1 VARCGERCSGVH
13 LDLSG
18 CSDLTSVINL
28 RHCASLREQRLEG
41 TPITNAGIEGL
52 KHIAT
57 LTSLSL
63 HQCRVLT
70 SVSMLRHSSSLRELD
85 VSYIGVAGAEIAG
98 LEGIG
103 ALEHLD
109 TACLI

>member
-1 VARCGERCSGVH
+1 
-13 LDLSG
+13 
-18 CSDLTSVINL
+18 
-28 RHCASLREQRLEG
+28 
-41 TPITNAGIEGL
+41 
-52 KHIAT
+52 
-57 LTSLSL
+57 
-63 HQCRVLT
+63 
-70 SVSMLRHSSSLRELD
+70 MLRHSSSLRELD